1 MRVLHYFRL
10 SRPDSFGG
18 VEQFIHQLSV
28 ATRAFGVS
36 SHVLATADEPQA
48 PTQRLDGHV
57 VHQAPVGFRIAGVE
71 FSTRAAL
78 RFRELAAKVDLVHY
92 HFPWPFADLTHL
104 AFGRKVP
111 SIVTYHSDIVRQP
124 TMLKLYSPLMHLFL
138 GRVDRIVA
146 TSPNYVRTSPVLQRH
161 RERVE
166 VIPIGLDPASY
177 PPPSPARVAAL
188 EREHGRRFFLFVG
201 MLRYYKGIHV
211 LLDAVRHTD
220 IPVVIAGGGPLE
232 ESLRAQ
238 ARTPGLSN
246 VRFLGEVTE
255 EDKCALLSL
264 CRAVVQP
271 SHLRSEAFGISL
283 LEGAM
288 FGKPMVCCEIGTGT
302 TFINIDGET
311 GCAVEPGDP
320 LTLREAM
327 QRLLGDDELVAR
339 YGAQAAARF
348 NAHFTAERMA
358 ASYSALYQRV
368 IERADATPQ

>member
-1 MRVLHYFRL
+1 GSRSPTRSGTSRSSASMRVLHYFRL

-57 VHQAPVGFRIAGVE
+57 VHQAPVGVRTAGAE
-71 FSTRAAL
+71 SAAEAAL
-78 RFRELAAKVDLVHY
+78 RFRGLAARVARVPSP
-92 HFPWPFADLTHL
+92 FPWPFGDVTHL

-111 SIVTYHSDIVRQP
+111 SIASYHSDIVRQP

-177 PPPSPARVAAL
+177 PPPSPRRVAAL
-188 EREHGRRFFLFVG
+188 KREHGRRSFLFVG

-220 IPVVIAGGGPLE
+220 IPVVIAGG
-232 ESLRAQ
+232 
-238 ARTPGLSN
+238 
-246 VRFLGEVTE
+246 
-255 EDKCALLSL
+255 
-264 CRAVVQP
+264 
-271 SHLRSEAFGISL
+271 
-283 LEGAM
+283 
-288 FGKPMVCCEIGTGT
+288 
-302 TFINIDGET
+302 
-311 GCAVEPGDP
+311 
-320 LTLREAM
+320 
-327 QRLLGDDELVAR
+327 
-339 YGAQAAARF
+339 
-348 NAHFTAERMA
+348 
-358 ASYSALYQRV
+358 
-368 IERADATPQ
+368 